1 MYIDVIFKT
10 SAYPF
15 KHFRKELALQQ
26 EFFKVWHA
34 AHAAAF
40 MITSIRSFKH
50 GTFFFFWRGG
60 GGGGGRQYSTVITNS
75 SGLCMQRSGL
85 EEAHLIKVEYLKWIR
100 AQSEQHSRPFI
111 QSTCKRS
118 NYQLAMN
125 VLLISTWQAD
135 LTGRG
140 CQTGWSQAGPRP
152 DFRQPCI

>member
-1 MYIDVIFKT
+1 MFCFLLSGKQTYIDVIFKT

-26 EFFKVWHA
+26 EFKVWHA

-60 GGGGGRQYSTVITNS
+60 GGGGGQYSTVITNS

-85 EEAHLIKVEYLKWIR
+85 EEAHLIKVE
-100 AQSEQHSRPFI
+100 
-111 QSTCKRS
+111 
-118 NYQLAMN
+118 
-125 VLLISTWQAD
+125 
-135 LTGRG
+135 
-140 CQTGWSQAGPRP
+140 
-152 DFRQPCI
+152 